1 MHNLRTSVRFKIR
14 FSEIDAMH
22 VVWHGAYA
30 KYLEDA
36 REHFG
41 RVFGLSYGLIADN
54 GYYAPLVDYSIQ
66 YKKPL
71 TYDMQPEITITYRP
85 TEAAKI
91 IFDYEIRNTAD
102 GELMATGHT
111 VQVFMTRDDELVW
124 TNPDFYEAWKKERQE
139 Q

>member
-1 MHNLRTSVRFKIR
+1 MKATLPFKIR

-41 RVFGLSYGLIADN
+41 HVYGLSYGLIADN
-54 GYYAPLVDYSIQ
+54 GYFAPLVDFSIQ

-71 TYDMQPEITITYRP
+71 TYDMMPEITIIYRP

-91 IFDYEIRNTAD
+91 VFDYEIHNTAD

-111 VQVFMTRDDELVW
+111 VQVFMTRDYELVW
-124 TNPDFYEAWKKERQE
+124 ATPDFYETWKKQWLEE
-139 Q
+139 